1 VIHRSQVVD
10 VHIPDKD
17 GERFVRFSVVGH
29 RKRQKGKGKREKA
42 KGKRQKG
49 KGKREKAKGKR
60 QRRDGGWGMRDGRKR
75 QKGEWV
81 TGNG

>member
-42 KGKRQKG
+42 K
-49 KGKREKAKGKR
+49 E
-60 QRRDGGWGMRDGRKR
+60 GWGMGDEGWKE
-75 QKGEWV
+75 KAEGGM
-81 TGNG
+81 GNR